1 MSERDKESEI
11 GTDGW
16 GGQAG
21 GWVGVCGGEG
31 GCEQAWWQA
40 QKERDSQADRQI
52 KQTNKQ
58 SMPWKK
64 GPWLC

>member
-21 GWVGVCGGEG
+21 GWVVCVWGGGGVRAGLMAGT
-31 GCEQAWWQA
+31 
-40 QKERDSQADRQI
+40 ERERQ
-52 KQTNKQ
+52 
-58 SMPWKK
+58 S
-64 GPWLC
+64 GR